1 MGDSIIR
8 KTDDLVELIL
18 DKRAASIQF
27 IKVQTSPD
35 LITWTTR
42 KTILAKS
49 SPPVDS
55 TTYATWRGK
64 VFDRFVPSV
73 YSLTVPF
80 FLRFRNVT
88 GGFGDAP
95 MVDGDISDVYVAHEA
110 SRGSNHF
117 YVFEGTAP
125 QGAAFVNSTKIN
137 IPAARDFSIK
147 NTDGASALSIAFNDS
162 GAEVE
167 VATGAT
173 YSIGPSVRVTRI
185 RVRGVG
191 GDADFEIR
199 LATEY

>member
-1 MGDSIIR
+1 MADSIIR
-8 KTDDLVELIL
+8 RTDDLVELIL
-18 DKRAASIQF
+18 DKRANSIQF
-27 IKVQTSPD
+27 IKIQTSPD

-64 VFDRFVPSV
+64 VFDRFIPSD
-73 YSLTVPF
+73 YSLTIPF
-80 FLRFRNVT
+80 FLRFRNVS
-88 GGFGDAP
+88 GGI
-95 MVDGDISDVYVAHEA
+95 DGDISDVYVAHEA

-125 QGAAFVNSTKIN
+125 QGAAFVNSTKMN
-137 IPAARDFSIK
+137 IPSARDFSIK
-147 NTDGASALSIAFNDS
+147 NTDGASALAIAFNDS

-167 VATGAT
+167 VAVGAT
-173 YSIGPSVRVTRI
+173 FAIGPTIRVTRLRI
-185 RVRGVG
+185 RGVG

-199 LATEY
+199 LATEF